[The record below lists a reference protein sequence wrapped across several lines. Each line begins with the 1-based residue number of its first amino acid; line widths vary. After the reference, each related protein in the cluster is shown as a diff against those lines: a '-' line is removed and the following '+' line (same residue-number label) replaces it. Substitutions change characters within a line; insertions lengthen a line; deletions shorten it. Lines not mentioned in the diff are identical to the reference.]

1 MCRGVCVHVHI
12 RVCGTCTQGGRWR
25 GVRGVRGDGEGE
37 EGGVRGEGR
46 WRGRIYLHIQQV
58 ELDGIISVYVL
69 VREEKLFSQSQD
81 NCLLNS
87 LLP

>member
-1 MCRGVCVHVHI
+1 M
-12 RVCGTCTQGGRWR
+12 GGGEIERDEERW
-25 GVRGVRGDGEGE
+25 RGVRGDGEGE
-37 EGGVRGEGR
+37 GGGGKKEQEC
-46 WRGRIYLHIQQV
+46 RGRIYLHIQQV

>member
-12 RVCGTCTQGGRWR
+12 RVCGTCKEGGRW
-25 GVRGVRGDGEGE
+25 RGVRGDGEGE